1 MFEFLFG
8 YPYITFQ
15 ESQWALG
22 SHWPLTF
29 LYGGLILSAVLIGVL
44 LLRAKSALSF
54 FQTLSLGVLQWS
66 MIGLVLLLLWQPS
79 LISERLKPN
88 ENAIALMLDVSESMA
103 YGDAQNQ
110 RIEVARDILASDA
123 IDELRETYQIDHYLF
138 SDHAVPADNF
148 DNIPNPGEQT
158 RMGRSLLEAL
168 ERAKAKSLAALVLV
182 SDGAESGSPLS
193 EEQLAEIAAYGVP
206 VHTVG
211 VGREQIEEDL
221 ELERLIVPDKVLP
234 NTLVTA
240 EAVIRHDAPG
250 EVRLKV
256 YNGEEFLASRDVELS
271 GSAGSTSARIEF
283 DLGEA
288 GFKELSFQL
297 DPIEDEKNLENNR
310 RSHVVEVASQQYSV
324 LYLEGEP
331 RWEYK
336 YIRRALT
343 DDPTVD
349 LMTLL
354 WVSDNKFYRQGVSDP
369 SQLETGFPEDREA
382 LFAFDA
388 IMIGSIEAPRLSAD
402 QQQLIHE
409 FVSERGGSLLLL
421 GGRKGLSAGNWGN
434 TPVGDIL
441 PVRLKDITNSYV
453 KERARALL
461 SPEGLSTAFLTLD
474 ETEESNLE
482 RWDSLPAL
490 DNYQELGTLRP
501 AASTLLHVKA
511 DENADPE
518 PLLVRQPY
526 GKGQSFVLATGGT
539 WRWQMNMPSEDNS
552 HQTFWQQLTR
562 ALVANSPETM
572 NFSVEAQGDEFK
584 LVAEVRDENYQ
595 PLSDVRVLAV
605 MSAENDT
612 DSGLASGIELEA
624 SPDIAG
630 RYEARVSAEAAGTYY
645 IDAIASRNDEPLDA
659 ARVAVHQPDT
669 ASEAF
674 GLRQDRAQLEQI
686 AAVTD
691 GAYWTPEQVTGIPQA
706 IEGSTAGV
714 VEQVRYSLWGAP
726 ILFLM
731 LMLLKVGEWLLRRR
745 WGHI

>member
-1 MFEFLFG
+1 M
-8 YPYITFQ
+8 
-15 ESQWALG
+15 
-22 SHWPLTF
+22 
-29 LYGGLILSAVLIGVL
+29 
-44 LLRAKSALSF
+44 
-54 FQTLSLGVLQWS
+54 
-66 MIGLVLLLLWQPS
+66 
-79 LISERLKPN
+79 
-88 ENAIALMLDVSESMA
+88 
-103 YGDAQNQ
+103 
-110 RIEVARDILASDA
+110 
-123 IDELRETYQIDHYLF
+123 
-138 SDHAVPADNF
+138 
-148 DNIPNPGEQT
+148 
-158 RMGRSLLEAL
+158 
-168 ERAKAKSLAALVLV
+168 
-182 SDGAESGSPLS
+182 
-193 EEQLAEIAAYGVP
+193 
-206 VHTVG
+206 
-211 VGREQIEEDL
+211 
-221 ELERLIVPDKVLP
+221 
-234 NTLVTA
+234 
-240 EAVIRHDAPG
+240 
-250 EVRLKV
+250 
-256 YNGEEFLASRDVELS
+256 
-271 GSAGSTSARIEF
+271 
-283 DLGEA
+283 
-288 GFKELSFQL
+288 
-297 DPIEDEKNLENNR
+297 
-310 RSHVVEVASQQYSV
+310 
-324 LYLEGEP
+324 
-331 RWEYK
+331 
-336 YIRRALT
+336 
-343 DDPTVD
+343 
-349 LMTLL
+349 
-354 WVSDNKFYRQGVSDP
+354 
-369 SQLETGFPEDREA
+369 
-382 LFAFDA
+382 
-388 IMIGSIEAPRLSAD
+388 
-402 QQQLIHE
+402 
-409 FVSERGGSLLLL
+409 
-421 GGRKGLSAGNWGN
+421 
-434 TPVGDIL
+434 
-441 PVRLKDITNSYV
+441 
-453 KERARALL
+453 L

-686 AAVTD
+686 AAVTG